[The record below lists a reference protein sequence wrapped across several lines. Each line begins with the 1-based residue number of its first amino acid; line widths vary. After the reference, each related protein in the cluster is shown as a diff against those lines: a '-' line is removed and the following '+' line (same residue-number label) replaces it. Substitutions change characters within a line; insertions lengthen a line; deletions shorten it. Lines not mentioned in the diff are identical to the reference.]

1 MNAPRTRGPQAQED
15 SPRADSEPAPSV
27 PASLRQRM
35 ARAASDRIRQRKP
48 DDPYRSVAREFPT
61 LVHSCGLAQALAFAQ
76 AKGGPHERYAQDL
89 VTVLAAAGH
98 EPVGSA
104 EQLAQRI
111 RDDLWVTQYIRLS
124 RDALT
129 AAVCLK
135 QAIAA
140 ADDGSAPGQGA

>member
-48 DDPYRSVAREFPT
+48 DDLYRSLAREFPT

-76 AKGGPHERYAQDL
+76 AKGGSHETYTQDL
-89 VTVLAAAGH
+89 VTVLAGAGH
-98 EPVGSA
+98 EQIGSA
-104 EQLAQRI
+104 EQLARRI
-111 RDDLWVTQYIRLS
+111 REDLWVTQYIRVS
-124 RDALT
+124 RDALI

-135 QAIAA
+135 QAIEA
-140 ADDGSAPGQGA
+140 ADDEAAPGRGA

>member
-1 MNAPRTRGPQAQED
+1 TGGPQARED

-35 ARAASDRIRQRKP
+35 AKAASDRIRQRKP

-61 LVHSCGLAQALAFAQ
+61 LVHSCGLAQALAYAQ
-76 AKGGPHERYAQDL
+76 AKGGSHERYAQDL
-89 VTVLAAAGH
+89 VRVLAVAGH
-98 EPVGSA
+98 EQVGSA
-104 EQLAQRI
+104 EQLARRI

-140 ADDGSAPGQGA
+140 ADNEAAPCQDA